1 MAKTKMALDRE
12 LREGILAELTKTL
25 KINHDTDV
33 MPVSAS
39 EIVMPVVDAEGN
51 ETFAL
56 IKVSIPHGTR
66 TNGGFEAYDG
76 YAAADSYRLDVED
89 KLAKKQASEAKK
101 KADEARKERKRNAR
115 KVVKELNEKGL
126 DKMIHEDE
134 EKDDPNQFLPNE
146 VAW

>member
-51 ETFAL
+51 E
-56 IKVSIPHGTR
+56 I
-66 TNGGFEAYDG
+66 
-76 YAAADSYRLDVED
+76 
-89 KLAKKQASEAKK
+89 
-101 KADEARKERKRNAR
+101 
-115 KVVKELNEKGL
+115 
-126 DKMIHEDE
+126 
-134 EKDDPNQFLPNE
+134 
-146 VAW
+146 